1 MLSSLH
7 LGDGQNLGT
16 ANGQIAL
23 DCSVRPTRQG
33 HFVLSTTDFFFPL
46 VDSPYLQGRIGAAN
60 VLSDLYAQGVEQVDF
75 VLMLLAACRDMP
87 DDQRHICTQS
97 MVQGFRDACL
107 EAETT
112 ITGGQ
117 TVLNPWPIIGGVA
130 TSIVSQGEFVP
141 SDGAHIGNV
150 VVLTK
155 PLGTQVAVNVHQ
167 WRKEAEQGKNNTI
180 SPYWN
185 KCIGIDNKDDDDDE
199 LQPPPLP
206 ILTLSQ
212 AEDMMHHAVCSMA
225 RLNRHASRLLLKYQA
240 TACTDVTGF
249 GILGHAQNLM
259 ENQQQ
264 PNLRMEL
271 HTLPLIAGTK
281 AVNDSV
287 LNFQLTVGYSAETS
301 GGLLVCFPSLEKA
314 EQYMAELK
322 ELEEEEEEESSSGGE
337 SGAGGDVEGNESG
350 ENEDGGEDDVP
361 VDAWIVGRIV
371 QAQEG
376 GEDEGTVRTKNK
388 AVIVESVIFL
398 EV

>member
-1 MLSSLH
+1 LSSLE
-7 LGDGQNLGT
+7 LGDGHNLGT
-16 ANGQIAL
+16 TNGQIAL
-23 DCSVRPTRQG
+23 DCSVRTTRQG
-33 HFVLSTTDFFFPL
+33 HYVISTTDFFFPL

-87 DDQRHICTQS
+87 EQERSICTQT
-97 MVQGFRDACL
+97 MVQGFRDACR

-130 TSIVSQGEFVP
+130 TSIVSAGEFVP
-141 SDGAHIGNV
+141 SDGASIGNI

-167 WRKEAEQGKNNTI
+167 WRHEAEQGKM

-185 KCIGIDNKDDDDDE
+185 KCINTTTTTTIDDNKKE
-199 LQPPPLP
+199 QQSSP
-206 ILTLSQ
+206 ILTVAQ
-212 AEDMMHHAVCSMA
+212 AQDMMHQAVCNMA
-225 RLNRHASRLLLKYQA
+225 RLNRHASRLMIQYHA

-259 ENQQQ
+259 ENQKEG
-264 PNLRMEL
+264 NLRMEL

-287 LNFQLTVGYSAETS
+287 LNFQLTAGYSAETS
-301 GGLLVCFPSLEKA
+301 GGLLVCFPSKELA

-322 ELEEEEEEESSSGGE
+322 ELENVIGGGQSGE
-337 SGAGGDVEGNESG
+337 S
-350 ENEDGGEDDVP
+350 NEDDDEDVTSV

-371 QAQEG
+371 SQEG
-376 GEDEGTVRTKNK
+376 GGGEIGSSKNK
-388 AVIVESVIFL
+388 AVIVESVTFL